1 MILIIIYTIIS
12 FLLDGL
18 ISNYMPV
25 DINNLSYLTT
35 IYSVI
40 SIIIIYNYFEN
51 EQKYIKIITILA
63 FFFDIIYTNTFPL
76 NIIIFITIYLI
87 EKVLNYYIPNN
98 IFTINIKTLLGITI
112 YYSLSYIILLLV
124 HYNKYPISILYIT
137 LYKNI
142 IMTIIYTT
150 ISYIIIKKLYNKYYD
165 KKIK

>member
-18 ISNYMPV
+18 ISNYIPV

-63 FFFDIIYTNTFPL
+63 FFFDIVYTNTFPL

-98 IFTINIKTLLGITI
+98 IFTINIKC
-112 YYSLSYIILLLV
+112 YVY
-124 HYNKYPISILYIT
+124 
-137 LYKNI
+137 
-142 IMTIIYTT
+142 
-150 ISYIIIKKLYNKYYD
+150 
-165 KKIK
+165 